1 MNVVW
6 TYSENYM
13 HIGTIFTVLNNSFIV
28 IGLYIGLMKFSL
40 LKILSP
46 AYIVV

>member
-13 HIGTIFTVLNNSFIV
+13 HIDTIFTVLNNSFIV